1 MSTTKKIPMRKCV
14 GCQEMKNKKEMLRV
28 LKTAEGEFILDAT
41 GRKNGRGAYLCFSG
55 KCLQEAIKN
64 KGLER
69 SFKQAIPKEIYENL
83 EKSWSS
89 LNMNRAL
96 SMISLATKAGKTKSG
111 EFMTEKEV
119 KEGRAHLVIVADDAS
134 DNTKKK
140 FQNMCDF
147 YKVPIYF
154 FEDKDTLGHAMGKE
168 FRASLAVTDAGF
180 AKGIRKHLDM
190 EEG

>member
-1 MSTTKKIPMRKCV
+1 MNI
-14 GCQEMKNKKEMLRV
+14 
-28 LKTAEGEFILDAT
+28 
-41 GRKNGRGAYLCFSG
+41 
-55 KCLQEAIKN
+55 
-64 KGLER
+64 
-69 SFKQAIPKEIYENL
+69 
-83 EKSWSS
+83 
-89 LNMNRAL
+89 NRAL

-154 FEDKDTLGHAMGKE
+154 FEDKDTLGNAMGK
-168 FRASLAVTDAGF
+168 RVPRF
-180 AKGIRKHLDM
+180 ACSNRCRVCKRNQKTSGYGRRIIGTVYRR
-190 EEG
+190 

>member
-1 MSTTKKIPMRKCV
+1 
-14 GCQEMKNKKEMLRV
+14 
-28 LKTAEGEFILDAT
+28 
-41 GRKNGRGAYLCFSG
+41 
-55 KCLQEAIKN
+55 
-64 KGLER
+64 
-69 SFKQAIPKEIYENL
+69 
-83 EKSWSS
+83 
-89 LNMNRAL
+89 MNRAL

-168 FRASLAVTDAGF
+168 FRF
-180 AKGIRKHLDM
+180 AMHIHITEFQLIATLITLLSWHAKFLKDLTKSRL
-190 EEG
+190 

>member
-1 MSTTKKIPMRKCV
+1 MNI
-14 GCQEMKNKKEMLRV
+14 
-28 LKTAEGEFILDAT
+28 
-41 GRKNGRGAYLCFSG
+41 
-55 KCLQEAIKN
+55 
-64 KGLER
+64 
-69 SFKQAIPKEIYENL
+69 
-83 EKSWSS
+83 
-89 LNMNRAL
+89 NRAL

-154 FEDKDTLGHAMGKE
+154 FEDKDPGPCDGK
-168 FRASLAVTDAGF
+168 RVPRF
-180 AKGIRKHLDM
+180 ACSNRCRVCKRNQKTSGYGRRIIGTVYRR
-190 EEG
+190 